1 MPLNPPIRE
10 WRGRRVWVVGG
21 STGIGAATAER
32 LLAAGARVAVSA
44 RSADTLEAR
53 FARHAESACL
63 RLPADVL
70 EPATLDRSLAAIV
83 AHWGGLDLA
92 IACAGTY
99 REMRAIA
106 PDADAARAIWRTNFE
121 GAFNVYA
128 SCLPQW
134 KAQGGGALALV
145 SSAAGYTGLPNS
157 LAYGASKAALINLAE
172 SLWLDLA
179 RHGIA
184 VTLIIPG
191 FVETPLT
198 AKNRFPMPAIISAE
212 QAADEI
218 LRGFA
223 RGAFEIHFPKRFTR
237 SLKLVALL
245 PHRLRFWGIRRFTG
259 A

>member
-1 MPLNPPIRE
+1 MALNPPIRD
-10 WRGRRVWVVGG
+10 WRERRVWIVGG
-21 STGIGAATAER
+21 SSGIGAATAER

-44 RSADTLEAR
+44 RSADKLEAR
-53 FARHAESACL
+53 FARHTACL

-70 EPATLDRSLAAIV
+70 EVTTLEASLAAIV
-83 AHWGGLDLA
+83 AQWGGLDLA

-106 PDADAARAIWRTNFE
+106 PEAHAARAIWRTNFE
-121 GAFNVYA
+121 GGFNVYTV
-128 SCLPQW
+128 CLPQW

-157 LAYGASKAALINLAE
+157 LAYGASKAGLINLAE

-179 RHGIA
+179 PHGIA
-184 VTLIIPG
+184 VTVINPG
-191 FVETPLT
+191 FVDTPLT
-198 AKNRFPMPAIISAE
+198 ASNRFRMPAMISAE
-212 QAADEI
+212 AAADEI

-223 RGAFEIHFPKRFTR
+223 RGAFEIHFPRRFTR

-245 PHRLRFWGIRRFTG
+245 PHRLRFWCIRRFTG

>member
-1 MPLNPPIRE
+1 MPLNPPIRD

-44 RSADTLEAR
+44 RSASTLEAR
-53 FARHAESACL
+53 FARHVECL
-63 RLPADVL
+63 RLPADVR
-70 EPATLDRSLAAIV
+70 EPATLEASLAAIV
-83 AHWGGLDLA
+83 ERWGGLDLA

-106 PDADAARAIWRTNFE
+106 PDAKAAGEIWRTNFE
-121 GAFNVYA
+121 GSFNVYTT
-128 SCLPQW
+128 CLAQW

-184 VTLIIPG
+184 VTLINPG

-198 AKNRFPMPAIISAE
+198 AKNRFRMPAIISAE

-218 LRGFA
+218 LRGLA
-223 RGAFEIHFPKRFTR
+223 RGAFEIHFPRRFTR
-237 SLKLVALL
+237 GLKLVALL
-245 PHRLRFWGIRRFTG
+245 PHRLRFWCIRRFTG

>member
-1 MPLNPPIRE
+1 MALNPRIRD
-10 WRGRRVWVVGG
+10 WRDRRVWIVGA

-44 RSADTLEAR
+44 RGAAKLEAR
-53 FARHAESACL
+53 FAQHAECL
-63 RLPADVL
+63 RLPADVRDANAL
-70 EPATLDRSLAAIV
+70 ETGLAAIV
-83 AHWGGLDLA
+83 ARWGGLDLA

-106 PDADAARAIWRTNFE
+106 PDAKAAQEIWRTNFE
-121 GAFNVYA
+121 GAFNVYS

-157 LAYGASKAALINLAE
+157 LAYGASKAALVNLAE

-179 RHGIA
+179 GHGIA
-184 VTLIIPG
+184 VTLITPG
-191 FVETPLT
+191 FVDTPLT
-198 AKNRFPMPAIISAE
+198 ARNRFRMPAIISAE

-223 RGAFEIHFPKRFTR
+223 RGAFEIHFPRRFTR
-237 SLKLVALL
+237 SLKCVALL
-245 PHRLRFWGIRRFTG
+245 PHALRFWCIRRFTG

>member
-1 MPLNPPIRE
+1 MPLNPPIRD

-44 RSADTLEAR
+44 RSASTLEAR
-53 FARHAESACL
+53 FARHAECL
-63 RLPADVL
+63 RLPADVR
-70 EPATLDRSLAAIV
+70 EPATLEASLAAIV
-83 AHWGGLDLA
+83 ARWGGLDLA

-106 PDADAARAIWRTNFE
+106 PDAKAAGEIWRTNFE
-121 GAFNVYA
+121 GSFNVYTT
-128 SCLPQW
+128 CLAQW
-134 KAQGGGALALV
+134 IAQRGGALALV

-184 VTLIIPG
+184 VTLINPG

-198 AKNRFPMPAIISAE
+198 ARNRFRMPAIISAE
-212 QAADEI
+212 QAAEEI

-223 RGAFEIHFPKRFTR
+223 RGAFEIHFPRRFTR
-237 SLKLVALL
+237 GLKLVALL
-245 PHRLRFWGIRRFTG
+245 PHRPRFWCIRRFTG

>member
-1 MPLNPPIRE
+1 MPLNPPIRD
-10 WRGRRVWVVGG
+10 WRGCRVWIVGG
-21 STGIGAATAER
+21 SSGIGAATAER

-44 RSADTLEAR
+44 RSADKLAER
-53 FARHAESACL
+53 FACHAACL

-70 EPATLDRSLAAIV
+70 EPAALAASRDAIV
-83 AHWGGLDLA
+83 ARWGGLDLA

-99 REMRAIA
+99 RAMRAIA
-106 PDADAARAIWRTNFE
+106 PDADAARTIWRTNFE
-121 GAFNVYA
+121 GAFNVYL

-134 KAQGGGALALV
+134 QAQGRGALALV

-157 LAYGASKAALINLAE
+157 LAYGASKAALVNLAE

-184 VTLIIPG
+184 VSLVVPG
-191 FVETPLT
+191 FVDTPLT
-198 AKNRFPMPAIISAE
+198 AQNRFSMPALIGADE
-212 QAADEI
+212 AAAEI
-218 LRGFA
+218 LRGLA

-237 SLKLVALL
+237 SLKLLAML

>member
-1 MPLNPPIRE
+1 MPLNPPIRD
-10 WRGRRVWVVGG
+10 WRGRRVWIVGG

-32 LLAAGARVAVSA
+32 LLDAGARVAVSA
-44 RSADTLEAR
+44 RSADRLEAR
-53 FARHAESACL
+53 FARHAGCL

-70 EPATLDRSLAAIV
+70 DVASLEAGLKAIV
-83 AHWGGLDLA
+83 AQWGGLDLA

-99 REMRAIA
+99 REMRASA
-106 PDADAARAIWRTNFE
+106 PERAAARDIWRTNFE

-128 SCLPQW
+128 TCLPQW
-134 KAQGGGALALV
+134 MSQGGGALALV

-184 VTLIIPG
+184 VTLINPG
-191 FVETPLT
+191 FVDTPLT
-198 AKNRFPMPAIISAE
+198 AKNRFRMPAIISAE
-212 QAADEI
+212 QAADAI

-223 RGAFEIHFPKRFTR
+223 RGAFEIDFPRRFTW
-237 SLKLVALL
+237 SLKLVARL
-245 PHRLRFWGIRRFTG
+245 PHALRFWCIRRFTG

>member
-1 MPLNPPIRE
+1 MPLNPPIRD

-44 RSADTLEAR
+44 RSADALEAR
-53 FARHAESACL
+53 FARHAECL

-70 EPATLDRSLAAIV
+70 DVATLDRSLATIV

-106 PDADAARAIWRTNFE
+106 PDADAARTIWRTNFE
-121 GAFNVYA
+121 GGFNVYA

-184 VTLIIPG
+184 VTLINPG

-198 AKNRFPMPAIISAE
+198 AKNRFRMPAIISAE

-223 RGAFEIHFPKRFTR
+223 RGAFEIHFPRRFTLA
-237 SLKLVALL
+237 LKLTALL
-245 PHRLRFWGIRRFTG
+245 PHRLRFWSIRRFTG

>member
-1 MPLNPPIRE
+1 MPLNPPIRD

-32 LLAAGARVAVSA
+32 MLDAGARVAVSA

-53 FARHAESACL
+53 FARHAGCL

-83 AHWGGLDLA
+83 AQWGGLDLA

-121 GAFNVYA
+121 GCFNVYA
-128 SCLPQW
+128 TCLPQW

-184 VTLIIPG
+184 VTLINPG

-237 SLKLVALL
+237 SLKLAALL

>member
-1 MPLNPPIRE
+1 MASNPPIRD
-10 WRGRRVWVVGG
+10 WHGRRVWIVGA

-44 RSADTLEAR
+44 RGTEKLEAR
-53 FARHAESACL
+53 FARHAECL

-70 EPATLDRSLAAIV
+70 DIATLETCLGAIV
-83 AHWGGLDLA
+83 AHWSGLDLA

-106 PDADAARAIWRTNFE
+106 PDANAAREIWRTNFE
-121 GAFNVYA
+121 GAFNVYTT
-128 SCLPQW
+128 CLPQW

-172 SLWLDLA
+172 SLWIDLA

-184 VTLIIPG
+184 VTLITPG
-191 FVETPLT
+191 FVDTPLT
-198 AKNRFPMPAIISAE
+198 ARNRFRMPAIISSE
-212 QAADEI
+212 EAANEI

-223 RGAFEIHFPKRFTR
+223 RGAFEIHFPGRFTR
-237 SLKLVALL
+237 SLKCIALL
-245 PHRLRFWGIRRFTG
+245 PHALRFWCIRRFTG

>member
-1 MPLNPPIRE
+1 MPLNPRIRE

-44 RSADTLEAR
+44 RRSETLEAR
-53 FARHAESACL
+53 FGTKENCL

-70 EPATLDRSLAAIV
+70 DPASLERSRDAIV
-83 AHWGGLDLA
+83 ARWGGVDLA
-92 IACAGTY
+92 LACAGTY

-106 PDADAARAIWRTNFE
+106 PEPDAARSIWRTNFE
-121 GAFNVYA
+121 GAFNVYVA
-128 SCLPQW
+128 CLPQW
-134 KAQGGGALALV
+134 KAQGAGALALV
-145 SSAAGYTGLPNS
+145 SSAAAYAGLPNS
-157 LAYGASKAALINLAE
+157 LAYGASKAAVANLAE

-184 VTLIIPG
+184 VTLVVPG
-191 FVETPLT
+191 FVDTPLT
-198 AKNRFPMPAIISAE
+198 ARNRFRMPALISAE
-212 QAADEI
+212 EAATEI
-218 LRGFA
+218 LRGLE

-237 SLKLVALL
+237 SLKTIALL
-245 PHRLRFWGIRRFTG
+245 PHALRFWCIRRFTG

>member
-1 MPLNPPIRE
+1 MALNPPIRD
-10 WRGRRVWVVGG
+10 WRERRVWIVGG

-44 RSADTLEAR
+44 RSADTLQAR
-53 FARHAESACL
+53 FARHAECL
-63 RLPADVL
+63 RLPAYVLDV
-70 EPATLDRSLAAIV
+70 ATLEAGLAAIV
-83 AHWGGLDLA
+83 TRWGGLDLA

-106 PDADAARAIWRTNFE
+106 PDREAARTIGRTNFE

-128 SCLPQW
+128 TCLPQW
-134 KAQGGGALALV
+134 QSQGGGALALV

-184 VTLIIPG
+184 VTLINPG
-191 FVETPLT
+191 FVDTPLT
-198 AKNRFPMPAIISAE
+198 AQNRFHMPAMISAE
-212 QAADEI
+212 AAAHEI

-237 SLKLVALL
+237 SLKLIAML
-245 PHRLRFWGIRRFTG
+245 PHALRFWCIRRFTG